1 MRIIMPAQLPIN
13 GNLGSAPNMLTMNNP
28 IAPGRGPVNPTIS
41 LQANNL
47 GDTVYWLLHA
57 AFDPR
62 TLQNNATTVTNR
74 YTAYTSG
81 YDYLQIYRDYL
92 YRRIFAERPGR
103 NEPDLQTLV
112 DITDNIADIGRMLG
126 IYYTA
131 LAMKQS
137 RDPEM
142 FQRARQLELHTTF
155 SEMQT
160 ILQYLPCPKI
170 VAQLNAKYIRLMDV
184 SSDDLYQN
192 VGFLVNGDYDAFLQ
206 LYANVRARQLALGW
220 MRVLYPELG
229 TLGDNQTGE
238 YNGDV
243 MRAFVNATVKDV
255 ATSSTAYCAYSNTT
269 GATEESEMLQS
280 AGILHS
286 VRDVSTGATYTAT
299 GWAAPGSGVAGL
311 AAQRTPWPALCRWKT
326 TTSRDAAI
334 TRTAA
339 TTAYAAGATLTYETV
354 QDSPLSVNLAH
365 EYNMNRD
372 DTNPAIQFT
381 SFTTA
386 TGAFGSDL
394 LSAEDTRY
402 RVSAG
407 FSLQSLSFRLDA
419 NIMSAM
425 AAFTA

>member
-1 MRIIMPAQLPIN
+1 M
-13 GNLGSAPNMLTMNNP
+13 
-28 IAPGRGPVNPTIS
+28 
-41 LQANNL
+41 
-47 GDTVYWLLHA
+47 
-57 AFDPR
+57 
-62 TLQNNATTVTNR
+62 QNNTATVTNR
-74 YTAYTSG
+74 YTGAASG
-81 YDYLQIYRDYL
+81 YDYIQIYRDYL

-103 NEPDLQTLV
+103 NEPDQQTII
-112 DITDNIADIGRMLG
+112 DITENVADIGRMLG

-160 ILQYLPCPKI
+160 VLQYLPCPKV
-170 VAQLNAKYIRLMDV
+170 VAQLNAKYVRLMDV

-206 LYANVRARQLALGW
+206 LYANVRSRQLALGW

-243 MRAFVNATVKDV
+243 MRAFVNAQKKSVPT
-255 ATSSTAYCAYSNTT
+255 TSAAYCAYSNTT

-280 AGILHS
+280 AGVLHTVQDANS
-286 VRDVSTGATYTAT
+286 VYTMT
-299 GWAAPGSGVAGL
+299 GWAIPGSGVAGL
-311 AAQRTPWPALCRWKT
+311 AAQRVFVPSLCRWKT
-326 TTSRDAAI
+326 TNGRDATI
-334 TRTAA
+334 TRTAV
-339 TTAYAAGATLTYETV
+339 TTTYAAGATFTFETV
-354 QDSPLSVNLAH
+354 QDSPLAVNLAH
-365 EYNMNRD
+365 EYNMNSD
-372 DTNPAIQFT
+372 DTTPASVPTQFVAASGGLGT
-381 SFTTA
+381 PDT
-386 TGAFGSDL
+386 

-419 NIMSAM
+419 NIMSAL
-425 AAFTA
+425 AAFSA